1 MNEKIFPLLGFARK
15 AGKLSVGH
23 DAAICAIVKNKAKL
37 CFVCDDASD
46 RLKKEFSH
54 ACGFEGKNIVLVFAD
69 CKMQELSKAIGTKAA
84 VLTVDDEGFANRIQT
99 LSDENIQ

>member
-23 DAAICAIVKNKAKL
+23 DAAISSIVKNKAKL
-37 CFVCDDASD
+37 CIVCADASE

-54 ACGFEGKNIVLVFAD
+54 ACGYDGKKIQIALTD
-69 CKMQELSKAIGTKAA
+69 CKMEEISKAIGTKAA
-84 VLTVDDEGFANRIQT
+84 VLTVDEEGFAKRI
-99 LSDENIQ
+99 LSLLNETI